1 MEGSRDRAARWWG
14 RRLRSSPSAVVL
26 GASGVILLHPSIG
39 TESWS
44 AISLS
49 LGSNPISQ
57 QLEVTF
63 GRVVYI
69 DQPAEFNT
77 TAFGSTA
84 KFTLHG
90 AWLDNSSGYGIIQ
103 FNNTTA
109 EAAVASWPLASV
121 LGANVSYAFV
131 DQRVALNGTTGQ
143 WVLELSEG
151 GSITA
156 LPPTTGNVTNASA
169 GAAQNAVWVTATAN
183 ATSGLYAMSVSD
195 WEGVSGGH
203 HQLKTVAFAAADDVQ
218 ALKFFEVYVYVQ
230 KTETVVTLVN
240 TTNAAVVASKTIH
253 PDLGGN
259 LTKIGYLSDLVT
271 AGSGTYGAMV
281 VDDTFFVDH
290 NVVTGVPSFSGT
302 TDLRPMIGGDLTPF
316 AVTPVD
322 PAVQAGNLTQTPAS
336 SWSRS
341 NVKGGLSSFPSLLN
355 SSSPASMTSSL
366 VPGRWVVN
374 KTNAFTSAPPD
385 QALATLRAANEARG
399 LTQTA
404 SLYLTTWT
412 PQTIESQITGF
423 LQGYVS
429 AQTGIPAADVE
440 IQDTS

>member
-1 MEGSRDRAARWWG
+1 MKTQERNGSETESRTINERGWKVPRI
-14 RRLRSSPSAVVL
+14 
-26 GASGVILLHPSIG
+26 GASPWWKAPFAIFAVAVMLGSGGVALLHPSINE
-39 TESWS
+39 TSWS

-63 GRVVYI
+63 GRVAYI

-109 EAAVASWPLASV
+109 ETAVASWPIASV

-143 WVLELSEG
+143 WVLELSEA

-169 GAAQNAVWVTATAN
+169 GAAQNTVWVTATAN

-203 HQLKTVAFAAADDVQ
+203 HELKTVAFAAADSDVQ

-259 LTKIGYLSDLVT
+259 LTKIGCLSDLVT
-271 AGSGTYGAMV
+271 AGSGTYGAMI

-290 NVVTGVPSFSGT
+290 NAVTGVPSFSGT

-322 PAVQAGNLTQTPAS
+322 PAVQAGNLTQT
-336 SWSRS
+336 R
-341 NVKGGLSSFPSLLN
+341 GLELERGN
-355 SSSPASMTSSL
+355 REGRSL
-366 VPGRWVVN
+366 VLPFTPELLQPREHDLVARPPAAGSSN
-374 KTNAFTSAPPD
+374 KTNAFTSARRTRRSRPF
-385 QALATLRAANEARG
+385 ALRTRRAGSRKPRRC
-399 LTQTA
+399 T
-404 SLYLTTWT
+404 
-412 PQTIESQITGF
+412 
-423 LQGYVS
+423 
-429 AQTGIPAADVE
+429 
-440 IQDTS
+440 